1 MLAEFFLF
9 RTIKKECGIDASI
22 LSKLLTPHTT
32 RQKPKMGVQ
41 NAELVRA
48 HRSHRWGRRC
58 ERLGQPE
65 LSELSSGSVA
75 GIVGVASLV
84 EINLPL

>member
-9 RTIKKECGIDASI
+9 RAKKGCGIDASI

-41 NAELVRA
+41 NAELVSA
-48 HRSHRWGRRC
+48 LHSHCR
-58 ERLGQPE
+58 GQRFE
-65 LSELSSGSVA
+65 SAMLHHNLSENVKFSDIFYIISIFFA
-75 GIVGVASLV
+75 AI
-84 EINLPL
+84 

>member
-1 MLAEFFLF
+1 P
-9 RTIKKECGIDASI
+9 
-22 LSKLLTPHTT
+22 LLICSDHFETAPSSFM
-32 RQKPKMGVQ
+32 PSP
-41 NAELVRA
+41 
-48 HRSHRWGRRC
+48 RSALPRGGFRRC

-84 EINLPL
+84 EMNLPL

>member
-9 RTIKKECGIDASI
+9 RTKKGCGIDASI

-41 NAELVRA
+41 NAELVSA
-48 HRSHRWGRRC
+48 LHSHCR
-58 ERLGQPE
+58 GQGFDSPMLHSKPCRIE
-65 LSELSSGSVA
+65 LA
-75 GIVGVASLV
+75 RFFITF
-84 EINLPL
+84 

>member
-9 RTIKKECGIDASI
+9 RTKKGCGIDASI

-41 NAELVRA
+41 NAELVSA
-48 HRSHRWGRRC
+48 
-58 ERLGQPE
+58 
-65 LSELSSGSVA
+65 SGTVLA
-75 GIVGVASLV
+75 
-84 EINLPL
+84 

>member
-9 RTIKKECGIDASI
+9 RTKKGCGIDASI

-41 NAELVRA
+41 NAELVRTKCHLRTPA
-48 HRSHRWGRRC
+48 
-58 ERLGQPE
+58 PE
-65 LSELSSGSVA
+65 
-75 GIVGVASLV
+75 ASKSD
-84 EINLPL
+84 EM